1 MHGRAKKDP
10 FGAPRIN
17 AKNFFGLTTETL
29 NCNYGTED
37 DLSVN
42 IAIIMFNCSSL
53 FSESQTT

>member
-1 MHGRAKKDP
+1 MYARSGTTAKKDP

-29 NCNYGTED
+29 NCNYVTED

-42 IAIIMFNCSSL
+42 KAIIIVQL
-53 FSESQTT
+53 F